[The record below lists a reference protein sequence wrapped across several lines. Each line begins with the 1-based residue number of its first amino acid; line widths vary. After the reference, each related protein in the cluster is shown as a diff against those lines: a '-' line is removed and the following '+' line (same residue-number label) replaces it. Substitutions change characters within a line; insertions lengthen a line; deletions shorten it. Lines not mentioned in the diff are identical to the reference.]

1 MISSCFSLH
10 GIGVSQGIAIG
21 RVQLVSHATIEV
33 SHYAVAPDQT
43 AAEQRRLERAIQE
56 VRRELK
62 ALRAE
67 MASDDLFG
75 EIEAFIDVHEA
86 LLNDEI
92 LVGNVKAYIVEH
104 GCNAE
109 WALVQQMDAW
119 VAQFEQFED
128 PYLRERKFDVM
139 QIVERILKQLM
150 GRPGT
155 LPIADSETHIILV
168 AHDLSPADLLQFKHR
183 HLAAFVTDLGG
194 ATSHTS
200 IAARGLGIP
209 ALVGTRHARQLL
221 RDGELVIVDGAH
233 GVVLA
238 NPDHAILSEY
248 RKLQQ
253 AQEAHRES
261 LKALKWRRP
270 LTRDGVEVS
279 LLANI
284 EVPDDLDKAREFGAQ
299 GIGLFRSEFL
309 YLNHD
314 ALPDE
319 ETQFEAYRHVV
330 EGMEGRP
337 VTLRTLDLGADKM
350 RGGIDSLA
358 RVAPNPAMGLRA
370 IRLCFAEQP
379 LFITQL
385 RAILR
390 ASAYGKIKLL
400 APMLSGSD
408 EIRPLLAAVEE
419 AKRRLNEEG
428 VAFDRKLEIGAMIEV
443 PSAALALGPFLKQL
457 DFLSIGTNDLTQYL
471 LAVDR
476 TDEAVSHLYNPTHPA
491 MLRLLAHI
499 LKRAGQAKVPISLCG
514 EMADDPEMTWL
525 LLGLGLR
532 QFSMPAAGLLA
543 VKERVLNADVSAL
556 QKAVTRIVRAEE
568 SDKAKALIE
577 KLNRG

>member
-1 MISSCFSLH
+1 MTSCFSLH

-21 RVQLVSHATIEV
+21 RVRLVSHATLEV
-33 SHYAVAPDQT
+33 SHYAIEPDQVS
-43 AAEQRRLERAIQE
+43 AELRRLERAIQE

-62 ALRAE
+62 VLRTEIAVGDRVE
-67 MASDDLFG
+67 
-75 EIEAFIDVHEA
+75 EIEAFIDVHET

-92 LVGNVKAYIVEH
+92 LAENVKATIVEH

-109 WALVQQMDAW
+109 WALVRQMDTW
-119 VAQFEQFED
+119 VAQFEQIED

-150 GRPGT
+150 GRPGA
-155 LPIADSETHIILV
+155 LPGNDDEAHTILV

-183 HLAAFVTDLGG
+183 HFAAFITDLGG
-194 ATSHTS
+194 VTSHTA
-200 IAARGLGIP
+200 IAARGLGVP
-209 ALVGTRHARQLL
+209 ALVGTRQARQLL
-221 RDGELVIVDGAH
+221 RDGEMVIVDSAH
-233 GVVLA
+233 GTVLV

-248 RKLQQ
+248 RKRQQ
-253 AQEAHRES
+253 AQEAQQEA

-284 EVPDDLDKAREFGAQ
+284 EVPDDLDKARESGAQ

-309 YLNHD
+309 YLNQD
-314 ALPDE
+314 TLPDE
-319 ETQFEAYRHVV
+319 DTQFEAYRHVV

-358 RVAPNPAMGLRA
+358 RVTPNPAMGLRA

-379 LFITQL
+379 LFMTQL
-385 RAILR
+385 RAVLR

-400 APMLSGSD
+400 VPMLSSSD
-408 EIRPLLAAVEE
+408 EIRPLRAAVEE
-419 AKRRLNEEG
+419 AKRRLDEEG
-428 VAFDRKLEIGAMIEV
+428 VAFDRALEIGAMIEV
-443 PSAALALGPFLKQL
+443 PSAALALGPFLQQL

-476 TDEAVSHLYNPTHPA
+476 TDEAVSYLYNSTHPA

-514 EMADDPEMTWL
+514 EMADDPAMTWL

-543 VKERVLNADVSAL
+543 VKERVLNADVGVL
-556 QKAVTRIVRAEE
+556 QKAVARIVRAEE
-568 SDKAKALIE
+568 PDKVKRLIE

>member
-1 MISSCFSLH
+1 MTSTFSLH

-21 RVQLVSHATIEV
+21 RASLISHATLEV
-33 SHYAVAPDQT
+33 SHYEIAPDQT
-43 AAEQRRLERAIQE
+43 STEVRRLERAVHE
-56 VRRELK
+56 VRQELNV
-62 ALRAE
+62 LRTE
-67 MASDDLFG
+67 MTSGDRSE
-75 EIEAFIDVHEA
+75 EIEAFIDVHETM
-86 LLNDEI
+86 LDDEI
-92 LVGNVKAYIVEH
+92 LAGNVKNYIVEH

-109 WALVQQMDAW
+109 WALVQQMDIW

-139 QIVERILKQLM
+139 QIVERILKRLM
-150 GRPGT
+150 GRPGA
-155 LPIADSETHIILV
+155 LPKSDDDSHMILV
-168 AHDLSPADLLQFKHR
+168 AHDLSPADLLQFKRR
-183 HLAAFVTDLGG
+183 HFVAFITDLGG
-194 ATSHTS
+194 ATSHTA

-209 ALVGTRHARQLL
+209 AVVGTRHARQML
-221 RDGELVIVDGAH
+221 RDGEMVIVDGTH
-233 GVVLA
+233 GAVIV

-253 AQEAHRES
+253 LQESRQEA
-261 LKALKWRRP
+261 LKTLKRRRP
-270 LTRDGVEVS
+270 RTRDGVEVT

-284 EVPDDLDKAREFGAQ
+284 EASDDLDKVLDSGAQ

-309 YLNHD
+309 YLHQD

-319 ETQFEAYRHVV
+319 DTQFEAYREVV

-379 LFITQL
+379 LFMTQL
-385 RAILR
+385 RAVLR

-400 APMLSGSD
+400 VPMLSGGD
-408 EIRPLLAAVEE
+408 EIPPLLAAIEE
-419 AKRRLNEEG
+419 AKQKLDEKG
-428 VAFDRKLEIGAMIEV
+428 IAFDRALEVGAMIEV
-443 PSAALALGPFLKQL
+443 PSAALALGPFLRQL

-499 LKRAGQAKVPISLCG
+499 LKRAHQAEVPISLCG

-532 QFSMPAAGLLA
+532 QFSMPATGLLA
-543 VKERVLNADVSAL
+543 VKQRVLNADVGAL
-556 QKAVTRIVRAEE
+556 QKAVARIVRSEDA
-568 SDKAKALIE
+568 DKVKAMIE

>member
-1 MISSCFSLH
+1 MTSCFSLH
-10 GIGVSQGIAIG
+10 GIGVSHGIAIG
-21 RVQLVSHATIEV
+21 RVRLVSHATFEV
-33 SHYAVAPDQT
+33 SHYAIEPDQI
-43 AAEQRRLERAIQE
+43 AAELLRLERAVQE
-56 VRRELK
+56 VRYELK
-62 ALRAE
+62 VLRAE
-67 MASDDLFG
+67 MAMGDRLE
-75 EIEAFIDVHEA
+75 EIEAFIDVHETM
-86 LLNDEI
+86 LNDEI
-92 LVGNVKAYIVEH
+92 LAENVRTYIAEH

-109 WALVQQMDAW
+109 WALVQQMGAW
-119 VAQFEQFED
+119 VAQFEQIED

-150 GRPGT
+150 GRPGA
-155 LPIADSETHIILV
+155 LPKNDDEAHTILV

-183 HLAAFVTDLGG
+183 RFAALITDLGG
-194 ATSHTS
+194 STSHTA
-200 IAARGLGIP
+200 IAARGLGVP
-209 ALVGTRHARQLL
+209 ALVGTRYARQLL
-221 RDGELVIVDGAH
+221 RDGERVIVDSAH
-233 GVVLA
+233 GVALV

-253 AQEAHRES
+253 EQQAHQETLKS
-261 LKALKWRRP
+261 LKRRRP
-270 LTRDGVEVS
+270 RTRDGVEVA

-284 EVPDDLDKAREFGAQ
+284 ETPDDLDKVNDSGAQ

-309 YLNHD
+309 YLNQD

-319 ETQFEAYRHVV
+319 DTQFEAYRRVV

-379 LFITQL
+379 LFMTQL

-400 APMLSGSD
+400 VPMLSGSD
-408 EIRPLLAAVEE
+408 EIPPLLMAIEE
-419 AKRRLNEEG
+419 TKRKLDEEG
-428 VAFDRKLEIGAMIEV
+428 IAFDHALEIGAMIEV
-443 PSAALALGPFLKQL
+443 PSAALALGPFLRKL

-476 TDEAVSHLYNPTHPA
+476 TDESVSYLYNSTHPA

-499 LKRAGQAKVPISLCG
+499 LKRADQAKVPISLCG
-514 EMADDPEMTWL
+514 EMADDPDMTWL

-532 QFSMPAAGLLA
+532 QFSMPASGLLA
-543 VKERVLNADVSAL
+543 VKERVLKADVGAL
-556 QKAVTRIVRAEE
+556 RKAVARIVRAEE
-568 SDKAKALIE
+568 SDKVKTLIE
-577 KLNRG
+577 KLNRA